1 MKESESYRNL
11 GLEELMNYLSSLT
24 KMESNTSYDEPS
36 HQIMPADKN
45 EDAKNWALEE
55 LMNYVSSLTEMES
68 NTNYT
73 DSPKRVIGIQNK
85 LVEVGAI
92 AREKKDIALS
102 LSNLTN
108 LIALI
113 KELHLSN
120 GNLVKQV
127 TYLNRAIT
135 EFHQELENC
144 KAQFS
149 EAKSKLNAQDRE
161 LAASNQTIQEQQNVI
176 EKLKME
182 LGVYKELVVQVQA
195 DYNEQSYQLSAEK
208 DNCRDL
214 RTRLN
219 REQQHS
225 LQLKV
230 ALEKCL
236 EVPTA
241 SYQLADDRPA
251 SYINNLEDSD
261 AHLAPK
267 TPPIKP
273 WTTQPKCGSNQID
286 LAWERQE
293 CQSNATSSEE
303 TSDRLPVEAE
313 NDIICV
319 DYVEVFNGSVT
330 ADEVEDAIAP
340 TDDYDDYDVQVASP
354 IEPNRANP
362 RVKSPSPL
370 VYPSR
375 PPKGRKSL
383 AAIELPSFIS

>member
-11 GLEELMNYLSSLT
+11 GLEELMNYVSSLT
-24 KMESNTSYDEPS
+24 ETERDTSHNASPHRITS
-36 HQIMPADKN
+36 ADKN
-45 EDAKNWALEE
+45 EDAKNWGLEE
-55 LMNYVSSLTEMES
+55 LMNYVSSLTETES
-68 NTNYT
+68 DTNYNN
-73 DSPKRVIGIQNK
+73 SPKQIIAIQNK
-85 LVEVGAI
+85 LVEVKAI
-92 AREKKDIALS
+92 AREKEDIALS
-102 LSNLTN
+102 LTNLTN

-113 KELHLSN
+113 QELHLSN

-127 TYLNRAIT
+127 TYLNQTIT
-135 EFHQELENC
+135 KFHQELKNC

-149 EAKSKLNAQDRE
+149 EAKSKLNAQNQE
-161 LAASNQTIQEQQNVI
+161 LIASNQTIQEQQSVI

-182 LGVYKELVVQVQA
+182 LGVYQELVVQVQA

-236 EVPTA
+236 EVPAA
-241 SYQLADDRPA
+241 SYQLVDDNA
-251 SYINNLEDSD
+251 AFYVNNLEDS

-267 TPPIKP
+267 APPIKP
-273 WTTQPKCGSNQID
+273 WTTQPKCASNQID

-293 CQSNATSSEE
+293 CQSNPSSEE
-303 TSDRLPVEAE
+303 NNRSPVEAE
-313 NDIICV
+313 NEVICV
-319 DYVEVFNGSVT
+319 EYVEVFNGLVT
-330 ADEVEDAIAP
+330 EDETENAIAP
-340 TDDYDDYDVQVASP
+340 TDDVEVQVASP
-354 IEPNRANP
+354 IKTEQVNP

-383 AAIELPSFIS
+383 AAIELPSFTS